1 MLGVEVTPYKVVPGP
16 VISGPNSSR
25 SVVVV
30 SLVGGTYTAPTMLL
44 GVVFNCMVIVSMD
57 TVVGLVVCSK
67 RIALWIAISTPPPLG
82 APPLW
87 SALYFRFTM

>member
-1 MLGVEVTPYKVVPGP
+1 MVPSPVV
-16 VISGPNSSR
+16 SGPNSSR

-30 SLVGGTYTAPTMLL
+30 SLVAGTYTAPTMLL

-67 RIALWIAISTPPPLG
+67 RIALWIAISTPPPPLG
-82 APPLW
+82 APPLG
-87 SALYFRFTM
+87 SALSFRFTM